1 MRYVFSLAFVV
12 LVLVPYLFAESPEPE
27 VAPSKMDQ
35 LYQQADWTVLKAPIE
50 GPIGPATL
58 HYLENVFDE
67 LESTDAQ
74 AVVLE
79 INTPGGLLTSTREII
94 QLINSSQKPVITL
107 VGPSG
112 ARGGICRRFYFACR
126 PLGDDDG
133 GHQYRSRF
141 SHRLLWPRPRRNFK
155 EKSV

>member
-112 ARGGICRRFYFACR
+112 PGRHLPA
-126 PLGDDDG
+126 
-133 GHQYRSRF
+133 
-141 SHRLLWPRPRRNFK
+141 LLFCLPATGR
-155 EKSV
+155 